1 MMNANSKFPVCFSFD
16 VDCQTIWTARD
27 TAYYEKPVMLSLGN
41 YGAYEGVPRIL
52 RILKAHQIPVT
63 FNVPGE
69 VADLFPQ
76 IVLDIFG
83 NGHEIG
89 NHGYSHVWP
98 EKFET
103 RKDELCEYQRAN
115 ERLRALT
122 GVSPIGFRSPAWEF
136 SKYTPD
142 ILVELGIQYSSNMMH
157 RDSIHQL
164 EVFGEKKRLIEFPIH
179 WAMDDAAYWLYS
191 TKLVGKAMQPLA
203 AVEDVWIRQF
213 DVLHEE
219 WKSLPGREN
228 TVYVL
233 TCHPQIIGLPSRS
246 TVLEN
251 VIRHIEQFDD
261 VEFLRMGDLATRYA
275 YLLS

>member
-1 MMNANSKFPVCFSFD
+1 
-16 VDCQTIWTARD
+16 
-27 TAYYEKPVMLSLGN
+27 
-41 YGAYEGVPRIL
+41 
-52 RILKAHQIPVT
+52 
-63 FNVPGE
+63 
-69 VADLFPQ
+69 
-76 IVLDIFG
+76 
-83 NGHEIG
+83 
-89 NHGYSHVWP
+89 
-98 EKFET
+98 
-103 RKDELCEYQRAN
+103 
-115 ERLRALT
+115 
-122 GVSPIGFRSPAWEF
+122 
-136 SKYTPD
+136 
-142 ILVELGIQYSSNMMH
+142 
-157 RDSIHQL
+157 
-164 EVFGEKKRLIEFPIH
+164 
-179 WAMDDAAYWLYS
+179 MDDAAYWLYS